1 AVLKSIEAYLEGGGG
16 SRGSCLVLDKQGELV
31 SEKLNEQWKYR
42 PELMRLRSF
51 ILQYQYKEGTQQI
64 NWVPV
69 REIPQ
74 DNFWFENVWKSFLDK
89 NIYGEK

>member
-1 AVLKSIEAYLEGGGG
+1 
-16 SRGSCLVLDKQGELV
+16 
-31 SEKLNEQWKYR
+31 
-42 PELMRLRSF
+42 
-51 ILQYQYKEGTQQI
+51 LQYQYKEGAQQI

-89 NIYGEK
+89 NIYGEKY